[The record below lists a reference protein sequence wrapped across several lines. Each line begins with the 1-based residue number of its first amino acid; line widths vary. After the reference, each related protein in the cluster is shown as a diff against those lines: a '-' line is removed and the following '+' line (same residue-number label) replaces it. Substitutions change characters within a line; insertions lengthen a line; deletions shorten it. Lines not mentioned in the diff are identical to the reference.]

1 MSKLI
6 KSNPKLWEEVKKI
19 ADRIYKKPSA
29 YKSGYIVRLYKE
41 MGGDFLNKKPKK
53 PTGIKRWFL
62 EDWRNQRGETGY
74 KFKSDIYRPTKIITE
89 ATPLT
94 FKELGKEKI
103 KKARRKKR
111 MKGRV
116 NKF

>member
-6 KSNPKLWEEVKKI
+6 KTNPKLWEKAKKI
-19 ADRIYKKPSA
+19 ADSIYEKPSA
-29 YKSGYIVRLYKE
+29 YKSGYIVKLYKE
-41 MGGDFLNKKPKK
+41 MGGDFLGKKEPKK
-53 PTGIKRWFL
+53 GLSRWFA
-62 EDWRNQRGETGY
+62 EDWKNQKGETGY
-74 KFKSDIYRPTKIITE
+74 KFKSDIYRPTKKITE

-103 KKARRKKR
+103 KKARRKKAI
-111 MKGRV
+111 KGRV